1 MSPQSKS
8 RRAEATEATREALV
22 EAARELFAER
32 GYSAVPTEEIV
43 RRARVSRGAL
53 YHHFTDK
60 RDVFRAVFEQVELE
74 LVTVFGAAL
83 SGGDDLWADLS
94 ACVEAFL
101 DACARDDTVQRIV
114 FLEAPSVLGWSAWR
128 ELDAQYG
135 LGIVIGAL
143 DALMERGYLERRPV
157 RPLAHMLLGALNEGA
172 LLVAHADDPAAQR
185 AEVTDTFTYLLERL
199 RVRSA

>member
-1 MSPQSKS
+1 MSAQPKS

-22 EAARELFAER
+22 EAARELFAGR

-60 RDVFRAVFEQVELE
+60 RDLFRAVFEQVELE
-74 LVTVFGAAL
+74 LVAVFGATL
-83 SGGDDLWADLS
+83 SGGDLWADLM

-101 DACARDDTVQRIV
+101 DACAGDETVQRIV
-114 FLEAPSVLGWSAWR
+114 FLEAPAVLGWSEWR
-128 ELDAQYG
+128 ELDAKYG
-135 LGIVIGAL
+135 LGVVTGAL
-143 DALMERGYLERRPV
+143 DALMEHGILERRPV
-157 RPLAHMLLGALNEGA
+157 KPLAHMLLGALNEGA
-172 LLVAHADDPAAQR
+172 LLVAHASDPDATR
-185 AEVTDTFTYLLERL
+185 AEVADTFTYLLERL